1 MRKDYKYY
9 YKNTRN
15 ENANNM
21 SKDKGKPIF
30 GLKKIKTADLLR
42 ASRFELGQL
51 KSYVQE
57 LEYKVGVLE
66 KERNAWLSLD
76 KKERKEKRN
85 ELFQQQEYKEL
96 SKKLEELTVKYK
108 KLKNDY
114 DILLSKFIYS
124 KNSYENK

>member
-1 MRKDYKYY
+1 
-9 YKNTRN
+9 
-15 ENANNM
+15 M

-30 GLKKIKTADLLR
+30 GLKKIKTTDLLR
-42 ASRFELGQL
+42 ASRFEVSQL
-51 KSYVQE
+51 KSYIQV
-57 LEYKVGVLE
+57 LEHKIVVLE
-66 KERNAWLSLD
+66 KERNCWLSLD

-114 DILLSKFIYS
+114 DVLLSKFIYL
-124 KNSYENK
+124 KNSCEDK